1 MIVNSLCGKMK
12 TMCII
17 CGNAI
22 EITIYNYCGKNCTK
36 IIKPEK
42 INIFSCGKA
51 CGKLLWKILIIY
63 FIYVI
68 VKANRKA
75 GIIVKFKIFI
85 YRNTV
90 KKGEKK

>member
-1 MIVNSLCGKMK
+1 M
-12 TMCII
+12 
-17 CGNAI
+17 
-22 EITIYNYCGKNCTK
+22 
-36 IIKPEK
+36 
-42 INIFSCGKA
+42 
-51 CGKLLWKILIIY
+51 WKILIIY

-85 YRNTV
+85 SRNTV

>member
-1 MIVNSLCGKMK
+1 MINSRKILYFLCGK
-12 TMCII
+12 T
-17 CGNAI
+17 
-22 EITIYNYCGKNCTK
+22 
-36 IIKPEK
+36 
-42 INIFSCGKA
+42 

-75 GIIVKFKIFI
+75 EIIVKFKIFI

>member
-1 MIVNSLCGKMK
+1 M
-12 TMCII
+12 
-17 CGNAI
+17 
-22 EITIYNYCGKNCTK
+22 
-36 IIKPEK
+36 
-42 INIFSCGKA
+42 
-51 CGKLLWKILIIY
+51 WKILIIY

-75 GIIVKFKIFI
+75 RIIVKFKIFI